1 MIVLD
6 ASFLIASLV
15 PEDAH
20 HAAAE
25 ALLRTNTRDL
35 LVNTVTLAEALVS
48 PIREGR
54 VDEVLATLADLGV
67 VEATFPPD
75 AARTLARLRVDTGLK
90 LPDCCVL
97 LTALDRVAA
106 VASFDERLLRAARE
120 HGVH

>member
-1 MIVLD
+1 M
-6 ASFLIASLV
+6 
-15 PEDAH
+15 H
-20 HAAAE
+20 
-25 ALLRTNTRDL
+25 TNTRDL
-35 LVNTVTLAEALVS
+35 LVSTVTLAEALVS

-90 LPDCCVL
+90 LPDCWVL